1 MHDGAEPLSPV
12 LPSRRNWPH
21 AIARF
26 VSSAPVTFS
35 WLTVLLMTTVAQHVL
50 PRWHLIRM
58 LRNDSTNLHHLASDP
73 LRVLGTS
80 LLWLDGYRW
89 WWLYLLVF
97 CVFLAPAERWLG
109 SLRFVLVGLI
119 AHVVAT
125 YLSEGFLY
133 WQIQESMVSP
143 RYLNA
148 RDVGVSYVVVGIIG
162 VLTYAIPRRWRLLYL
177 VGALGWFAGSV
188 ALHPTFTS
196 VGHLAALL
204 IGLALYPVT
213 PRRRHAA
220 A

>member
-1 MHDGAEPLSPV
+1 MSNEVDQRS
-12 LPSRRNWPH
+12 WPQTVT
-21 AIARF
+21 RF
-26 VSSAPVTFS
+26 VGAAPVTFT
-35 WLTVLLMTTVAQHVL
+35 WLTLLLMTTVAQHVL

-109 SLRFVLVGLI
+109 SLRFVVVGLT

-133 WQIQESMVSP
+133 WQIEEAMVSP

-148 RDVGVSYVVVGIIG
+148 RDIGVSYAVAGIIG
-162 VLTYAIPRRWRLLYL
+162 VLTYGIARPWRWLYL
-177 VGALGWFAGSV
+177 LAALGCFAGMV
-188 ALHPTFTS
+188 ALQPTFTS
-196 VGHLAALL
+196 VGHLVALL
-204 IGLALYPVT
+204 TGLALYPIT
-213 PRRRHAA
+213 RRSRRGAA
-220 A
+220 